1 MIEFS
6 PKLLMSASAIA
17 LLASIAPS
25 PVKAQSQS
33 AGSQAASAD
42 QGAGLE
48 EITVTA
54 RKRSEALLQVPV
66 AVSAF
71 DSQMIQQEGIENLND
86 IAALTP
92 GFNIDNQGA
101 MTSNSSRSTQTLVIR
116 GMTPGESPT
125 VTIFIDGA
133 PVTSGFVDGVD
144 ALDRVEILKGPQS
157 AYFGRETFAG
167 AVNLV
172 TKKPSDDLLISFDGL
187 YGSND
192 WHDVRLTAEGAIVPG
207 VLSIRASVR
216 DYAQTGQYKNYG
228 DAGGTLG
235 DQSTRSATLAVYAT
249 PTDQLTIKAFGD
261 VWHDE
266 DGPSATGL
274 LTSSQYNCSTPTGG
288 GKLNYFCG
296 ALPQVHLNTLAS
308 DTSLDQI
315 QRDALSFGITPNG
328 ADLLDSNTGEPYR
341 GVFGPDQTY
350 GRGGLARTAYHVHGE
365 IDYELPDSG
374 ITITS
379 LTAAN
384 MDHYNLIFDLDN
396 IASSHLA
403 NPYYGLIPYAEP
415 YQNWLFS
422 NSTIQDDVSQEF
434 RIASDQTNQ
443 FRWTL
448 GTDYAHSLFNY
459 SQTDNNPF
467 GSGSL
472 NSGAPLYT
480 DTYSMFGSLAY
491 DVMDDLTVSFDARYQ
506 LDHQITFN
514 EHVVGPNTF
523 VASGNFRSFMPRVI
537 VQYKIDPDVMV
548 YASWSQGANVGL
560 LNTELTSL
568 PGAILQTV
576 EKNYGVSEQ
585 VSPEQT
591 QQYELG
597 IKGRFWDGRI
607 SLSTDIYG
615 GTWTNQIV
623 EIPILYALSATQST
637 ELDAYTNVGKT
648 DLFGW
653 EFDGAIKPIDHL
665 VINGSAGF
673 AQTIIQSYV
682 CAVCLTVTGTTNV
695 KGNQLPDYPAWQA
708 NLGAEW
714 SDELPMIEGLSYYVR
729 GEMIYRSLEWADFGN
744 TSYIPASAKANFR
757 VGLKG
762 ENYSGEFFVLNA
774 FDDKAYTNAN
784 QNVNLLSPNFTGL
797 AIPVGMPLLRQFGV
811 RVKYAFGGLHE
822 EAASTEAAYAPPPV
836 VAPAPAPTARSYM
849 VFFDFN
855 KSDLTPQ
862 AVSIV
867 DTAAKNAGPAKVT
880 QISVT
885 GHTDTVG
892 SDAYNMRLSR
902 RRAESVAAELE
913 KQGIPS
919 SEIEIVAKGKKDLLV
934 PTADGV
940 REPQNRRVQ
949 IVYEGGATS

>member
-1 MIEFS
+1 MKHVSLRF
-6 PKLLMSASAIA
+6 LMSASAAALIA
-17 LLASIAPS
+17 SMAPS
-25 PVKAQSQS
+25 QVRAQS
-33 AGSQAASAD
+33 AGAD

-54 RKRSEALLQVPV
+54 RKRSEALLDVPL

-71 DSQMIQQEGIENLND
+71 DSKKLEEEGITTLSD

-92 GFNIDNQGA
+92 GFNLDAQGG
-101 MTSNSSRSTQTLVIR
+101 MTSNSSRSTQTLIIR

-125 VTIFIDGA
+125 VSVFIDGA

-144 ALDRVEILKGPQS
+144 ALDRVEVLKGPQS

-172 TKKPSDDLLISFDGL
+172 TKKPSDDLKISLDGL
-187 YGSND
+187 YGSDD
-192 WHDVRLTAEGAIVPG
+192 WHDVRITAEGAIVPG
-207 VLSIRASVR
+207 ILSVRASIR

-235 DQSTRSATLAVYAT
+235 DQSTRSANLAVFAN

-261 VWHDE
+261 VWHDQ
-266 DGPSATGL
+266 DGPSATGI

-296 ALPQVHLNTLAS
+296 QLPQVNLSTLAS

-315 QRDALSFGITPNG
+315 QRDALSYGITPDG
-328 ADLLDSNTGEPYR
+328 KVLTDLNTGLPYR
-341 GVFGPDQTY
+341 GVFGPNQTY
-350 GRGGLARTAYHVHGE
+350 GRGGLSRTAYHVHGE

-403 NPYYGLIPYAEP
+403 NPNYGFIPYAEP

-422 NSTIQDDVSQEF
+422 NSTIQDDVSQEI
-434 RIASDQTNQ
+434 RVASDQTDR
-443 FRWTL
+443 FHWTL
-448 GTDYAHSLFNY
+448 GADYAHSLFNY
-459 SQTDNNPF
+459 SQTDNDTF

-472 NSGAPLYT
+472 NSQAPLYT
-480 DTYSMFGSLAY
+480 DTYSLFGSVAY
-491 DVMDDLTVSFDARYQ
+491 NVLDNLTVSFDARYQ

-514 EHVVGPNTF
+514 GQHISGPDIF
-523 VASGNFRSFMPRVI
+523 VASGNFRSFQPRVI

-548 YASWSQGANVGL
+548 YASWAQGANAGL
-560 LNTELTSL
+560 LNTELVSL
-568 PGAILQTV
+568 PGPVLQKIEAT
-576 EKNYGVSEQ
+576 YGVTEQ
-585 VSPEQT
+585 VAPEQT

-597 IKGRFWDGRI
+597 IKGKFWDGRI
-607 SLSTDIYG
+607 NLSTDVYG
-615 GTWTNQIV
+615 GTWTNQITQL
-623 EIPILYALSATQST
+623 PILYQLSPTQST

-665 VINGSAGF
+665 VINGAAGF
-673 AQTIIQSYV
+673 AQTIIQTFT

-708 NLGAEW
+708 NVGAEW
-714 SDELPMIEGLSYYVR
+714 SDELPFMEGLNYYLR
-729 GEMIYRSLEWADFGN
+729 GEVIYRSLEWADFGN
-744 TSYIPASAKANFR
+744 TSYIAASTKFNFR

-762 ENYSGEFFVLNA
+762 ENYSTEFFVLNA
-774 FDDKAYTNAN
+774 FDDKAYNNAN

-811 RVKYAFGGLHE
+811 RVKYAFDGTHE
-822 EAASTEAAYAPPPV
+822 DEAPTAAYVPPPV
-836 VAPAPAPTARSYM
+836 VAPKPASTARSYQ

-862 AVSIV
+862 AVTIV

-880 QISVT
+880 EIEVT

-913 KQGIPS
+913 KMGIPS
-919 SEIEIVAKGKKDLLV
+919 SEIAIFAKGKKDLLV

-940 REPQNRRVQ
+940 KEPQNRRVQ
-949 IVYEGGATS
+949 IVYAGGAAS

>member
-1 MIEFS
+1 MKPVS
-6 PKLLMSASAIA
+6 PKFLVSASVFA
-17 LLASIAPS
+17 LITSMTPS
-25 PVKAQSQS
+25 QVKAQSTT
-33 AGSQAASAD
+33 GAD

-71 DSQMIQQEGIENLND
+71 DSQKIQEEGIVSLSD

-92 GFNIDNQGA
+92 GFSIDAQGG
-101 MTSNSSRSTQTLVIR
+101 MTSNSSRSTQTLIIR
-116 GMTPGESPT
+116 GMTPGQAPT
-125 VTIFIDGA
+125 VSVFIDGA

-172 TKKPSDDLLISFDGL
+172 TKKPSDDLKLSLDGL

-192 WHDVRLTAEGAIVPG
+192 WHDVRITAEGAIVPG
-207 VLSIRASVR
+207 ILSVRASVR

-228 DAGGTLG
+228 NAGGTLG
-235 DQSTRSATLAVYAT
+235 DQSTRSANLAVYAT

-261 VWHDE
+261 VWHDQ

-274 LTSSQYNCSTPTGG
+274 LQSNQYNCSTPTGHG
-288 GKLNYFCG
+288 TPNYFCG
-296 ALPQVHLNTLAS
+296 QLPQVSLSSLAS

-315 QRDALSFGITPNG
+315 QRDALSFGKTPDG
-328 ADLLDSNTGEPYR
+328 KDLLDSNTGQPYR

-350 GRGGLARTAYHVHGE
+350 GRGGLSRTAYHVHGE

-374 ITITS
+374 ITLTS

-396 IASSHLA
+396 TASSHLA
-403 NPYYGLIPYAEP
+403 NPYYGFIPYNEP
-415 YQNWLFS
+415 YQNWLYS

-434 RIASDQTNQ
+434 RAASDQTNR
-443 FRWTL
+443 FRWTFGL
-448 GTDYAHSLFNY
+448 DYAHSLFNY

-472 NSGAPLYT
+472 NSAAPLYT
-480 DTYSMFGSLAY
+480 DTYSTFGSLAF
-491 DVMDDLTVSFDARYQ
+491 DVLDNLTVSFDARYQ

-514 EHVVGPNTF
+514 SHISGPDTF
-523 VASGNFRSFMPRVI
+523 VASGNFRSFLPRVI
-537 VQYKIDPDVMV
+537 VQYKVDPDVMV
-548 YASWSQGANVGL
+548 YASWAQGASVGL

-568 PGAILQTV
+568 PGPVLQRIEST
-576 EKNYGVSEQ
+576 YGVSEQ
-585 VSPEQT
+585 VAPEQT

-597 IKGRFWDGRI
+597 VKGRFWDGRI
-607 SLSTDIYG
+607 NISTDVYG

-623 EIPILYALSATQST
+623 NLPILYQLSATQST
-637 ELDAYTNVGKT
+637 ELNAYTNVGKT

-653 EFDGAIKPIDHL
+653 EFDGAVKPIDHL

-673 AQTIIQSYV
+673 AQTIIQTFT

-708 NLGAEW
+708 NVGAEW
-714 SDELPMIEGLSYYVR
+714 SDELPMIEGLNYYLR
-729 GEMIYRSLEWADFGN
+729 GEVTYHSLTWADFGN
-744 TSYIPASAKANFR
+744 TSYIPSSTKFNFR
-757 VGLKG
+757 LGLKG
-762 ENYSGEFFVLNA
+762 ENYSTEFFVLNA

-811 RVKYAFGGLHE
+811 RVKYAFSPAHDE
-822 EAASTEAAYAPPPV
+822 PAAASDYVAPPV
-836 VAPAPAPTARSYM
+836 VAPAPSTPRSYM

-855 KSDLTPQ
+855 KSDLTSQ
-862 AVSIV
+862 AVQIV
-867 DTAAKNAGPAKVT
+867 DTAAKNAAPAKVT
-880 QISVT
+880 QIEVT

-902 RRAESVAAELE
+902 RRAESVAAEME

-940 REPQNRRVQ
+940 KEPQNRRVQ
-949 IVYEGGATS
+949 IVYEGGAAS

>member
-1 MIEFS
+1 MKHVSRKF
-6 PKLLMSASAIA
+6 LVSASAVA
-17 LLASIAPS
+17 LIVSISPS
-25 PVKAQSQS
+25 QVRAQSQ
-33 AGSQAASAD
+33 AAAAD
-42 QGAGLE
+42 QGSGLE

-54 RKRSEALLQVPV
+54 RKRSETLLQVPV

-71 DSQMIQQEGIENLND
+71 DSQKIQQEGIEDLND

-101 MTSNSSRSTQTLVIR
+101 MTSNNSRSTQTLIIR

-125 VTIFIDGA
+125 VSIFIDGA

-172 TKKPSDDLLISFDGL
+172 TKKPSDDLKISFDGL

-192 WHDVRLTAEGAIVPG
+192 WHDLRLTAEGAIVPG
-207 VLSIRASVR
+207 VLSVRASVR

-235 DQSTRSATLAVYAT
+235 DQSTRSATLAVYST

-261 VWHDE
+261 VWHDQ

-274 LTSSQYNCSTPTGG
+274 LQSNQYTCSTPTASPKGTP
-288 GKLNYFCG
+288 NYFCG
-296 ALPQVHLNTLAS
+296 QLPQVSLSSLAS

-315 QRDALSFGITPNG
+315 QRDALSYGITPNG
-328 ADLLDSNTGEPYR
+328 ADLLDSNTGAPYR
-341 GVFGPDQTY
+341 GVFGPGQTY
-350 GRGGLARTAYHVHGE
+350 GRGGLVRTAYHVHGE

-403 NPYYGLIPYAEP
+403 NPYYGAIPYAEP
-415 YQNWLFS
+415 YQNWLYS
-422 NSTIQDDVSQEF
+422 NSTIQDDVSQEI
-434 RIASDQTNQ
+434 RVASDQTER
-443 FRWTL
+443 FHWTI
-448 GTDYAHSLFNY
+448 GGDYAHSLFNY

-467 GSGSL
+467 GSGTL
-472 NSGAPLYT
+472 NSAAPLYT
-480 DTYSMFGSLAY
+480 DTYSVFGSLAY
-491 DVMDDLTVSFDARYQ
+491 NVLDNLTISFDARYQ

-514 EHVVGPNTF
+514 EHLVGPDTF

-537 VQYKIDPDVMV
+537 VNYKIDPDVMI
-548 YASWSQGANVGL
+548 YASWSQGANAGL

-568 PGAILQTV
+568 PPAILQQV
-576 EKNYGVSEQ
+576 EQKYGVSEQ
-585 VSPEQT
+585 VDPEQT
-591 QQYELG
+591 QQFELG
-597 IKGRFWDGRI
+597 LKGRFWDGRI
-607 SLSTDIYG
+607 SVSTDVYG
-615 GTWTNQIV
+615 GTWTNQITQ
-623 EIPILYALSATQST
+623 IPILYALSATQST

-665 VINGSAGF
+665 VINGAAGF
-673 AQTIIQSYV
+673 AQTIIQNFT
-682 CAVCLTVTGTTNV
+682 CAVCLTVTGSTNV

-708 NLGAEW
+708 NVGAEW
-714 SDELPMIEGLSYYVR
+714 SDELPMIEGLNYYLR
-729 GEMIYRSLEWADFGN
+729 GEVTYRSLMWADFGN
-744 TSYIPASAKANFR
+744 TSYVPSSTKFDFR
-757 VGLKG
+757 LGLKG

-774 FDDKAYTNAN
+774 FDDKSYTNAN

-811 RVKYAFGGLHE
+811 RVKYEFGGTHDE
-822 EAASTEAAYAPPPV
+822 PAPATSYVAPPV
-836 VAPAPAPTARSYM
+836 VAPTPSTPRSYM

-855 KSDLTPQ
+855 KSDLTAQ
-862 AVSIV
+862 AVQIV
-867 DTAAKNAGPAKVT
+867 DTAAKNAAPAKVT
-880 QISVT
+880 RIEVT

-902 RRAESVAAELE
+902 RRAESVAAEME

-940 REPQNRRVQ
+940 KEPQNRRVQ
-949 IVYEGGATS
+949 IVYEGGAAS

>member
-1 MIEFS
+1 MKHVSRKF
-6 PKLLMSASAIA
+6 LVSASAVA
-17 LLASIAPS
+17 LILSISPS
-25 PVKAQSQS
+25 QVRAQSQ
-33 AGSQAASAD
+33 AAAAD
-42 QGAGLE
+42 QSSGLE

-54 RKRSEALLQVPV
+54 RKRSETLLQVPV

-71 DSQMIQQEGIENLND
+71 DSQKIQQEGIEDLND

-101 MTSNSSRSTQTLVIR
+101 MTSNNSRSTQTLIIR

-125 VTIFIDGA
+125 VSIFIDGA

-172 TKKPSDDLLISFDGL
+172 TKKPSDDLKISFDGL

-192 WHDVRLTAEGAIVPG
+192 WHDLRLTAEGAIVPG
-207 VLSIRASVR
+207 VLSVRASIR

-235 DQSTRSATLAVYAT
+235 DQSTRSATLAIYST

-261 VWHDE
+261 VWHDQ

-274 LTSSQYNCSTPTGG
+274 LQSNQYNCSTPTGG

-296 ALPQVHLNTLAS
+296 QLPQLNLTSLAS

-315 QRDALSFGITPNG
+315 QRDALSYGITPNG
-328 ADLLDSNTGEPYR
+328 AVLLDTNTGEPYR
-341 GVFGPDQTY
+341 GVFGPGQTY
-350 GRGGLARTAYHVHGE
+350 GRGGLVRTAYHVHGE

-403 NPYYGLIPYAEP
+403 NPYYGIIPYAEP

-422 NSTIQDDVSQEF
+422 NSTIQDDVSQEI
-434 RIASDQTNQ
+434 RVASDQTDR
-443 FRWTL
+443 FHWTI
-448 GTDYAHSLFNY
+448 GGDYAHSLFNY

-472 NSGAPLYT
+472 NSAAPLYT
-480 DTYSMFGSLAY
+480 DTYSVFGSLAY
-491 DVMDDLTVSFDARYQ
+491 DVLDNLTISFDARYQ

-514 EHVVGPNTF
+514 EHLTGPDTF

-537 VQYKIDPDVMV
+537 VDYKIDPDVMI
-548 YASWSQGANVGL
+548 YASWSQGANAGL

-568 PGAILQTV
+568 PSGILQQV
-576 EKNYGVSEQ
+576 EQKYGVSEQ
-585 VSPEQT
+585 VDPEQT
-591 QQYELG
+591 QQFELG
-597 IKGRFWDGRI
+597 LKGRFWDGRI
-607 SLSTDIYG
+607 SVSTDVYG
-615 GTWTNQIV
+615 GTWTNQITQ
-623 EIPILYALSATQST
+623 IPILYALSATQST

-665 VINGSAGF
+665 VINGAAGF
-673 AQTIIQSYV
+673 AQTIIQTFT
-682 CAVCLTVTGTTNV
+682 CAVCLTVTGSSNV

-708 NLGAEW
+708 NVGAEW
-714 SDELPMIEGLSYYVR
+714 SDELPMIEGLNYYLR
-729 GEMIYRSLEWADFGN
+729 GEVTYCSLMWADFGN
-744 TSYIPASAKANFR
+744 TSYVPSSTKFDFR
-757 VGLKG
+757 LGLKG

-811 RVKYAFGGLHE
+811 RVKYEFGGMHE
-822 EAASTEAAYAPPPV
+822 EPAPAASYAPPPV
-836 VAPAPAPTARSYM
+836 VAPTPSTPRSYM

-855 KSDLTPQ
+855 KSDLTAQ
-862 AVSIV
+862 AVQIV
-867 DTAAKNAGPAKVT
+867 DTAAKNAAPAKVT
-880 QISVT
+880 QIEVT

-902 RRAESVAAELE
+902 RRAESVAAEME

-919 SEIEIVAKGKKDLLV
+919 SEIEIVAKGKNDLLV

-940 REPQNRRVQ
+940 KEPQNRRVQ
-949 IVYEGGATS
+949 IVYEGGAAS